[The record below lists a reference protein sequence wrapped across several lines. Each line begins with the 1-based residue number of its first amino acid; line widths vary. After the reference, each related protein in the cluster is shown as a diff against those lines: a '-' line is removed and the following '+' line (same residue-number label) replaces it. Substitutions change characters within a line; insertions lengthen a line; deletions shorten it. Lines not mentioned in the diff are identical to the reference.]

1 MVFEVYFTKS
11 IRIRQLHNGT
21 GPWRRM
27 QNTSTRE
34 LKNAGLKV
42 TLPRLSILEILEH
55 AEQHHLSA
63 EDVYK
68 ALLDKG
74 SDIGLATVY
83 RVLTQFEAA
92 GLVTRHHFDGGQAI
106 FELDTGDNH
115 DHIVC
120 IKTGKVSEFK
130 DEQIE
135 RRLLEIA
142 EELGYSL
149 TDHKIILYGIFDD
162 QSNAKSNVGPVERLK
177 DKQPS

>member
-1 MVFEVYFTKS
+1 MT
-11 IRIRQLHNGT
+11 QT
-21 GPWRRM
+21 
-27 QNTSTRE
+27 TSSRD

-42 TLPRLSILEILEH
+42 TLPRVSILEILEN

-68 ALLDKG
+68 ALLKQG

-120 IKTGKVSEFK
+120 MKTGKVSEFK

-135 RRLLEIA
+135 KRLLEIA
-142 EELGYSL
+142 AELGYSL
-149 TDHKIILYGIFDD
+149 TDHKIILYGIYND
-162 QSNAKSNVGPVERLK
+162 KSK
-177 DKQPS
+177 

>member
-1 MVFEVYFTKS
+1 
-11 IRIRQLHNGT
+11 
-21 GPWRRM
+21 M

-42 TLPRLSILEILEH
+42 TLPRLSILEILED

-68 ALLDKG
+68 ALLEKG

-120 IKTGKVSEFK
+120 VKTGRVAEFK

-135 RRLLEIA
+135 RRLSEIA

-149 TDHKIILYGIFDD
+149 TDHKIILYGVFDNPTD
-162 QSNAKSNVGPVERLK
+162 AKSNVGPVERLK

>member
-1 MVFEVYFTKS
+1 
-11 IRIRQLHNGT
+11 
-21 GPWRRM
+21 M
-27 QNTSTRE
+27 QDTSTRE

-68 ALLDKG
+68 ALLQKG

-120 IKTGKVSEFK
+120 VKSGRVSEFK

-135 RRLLEIA
+135 RRLQEIA
-142 EELGYSL
+142 TELGYSL
-149 TDHKIILYGIFDD
+149 TDHKIILYGEFQGSPD
-162 QSNAKSNVGPVERLK
+162 AKPNLGPVERIK
-177 DKQPS
+177 EKTDA

>member
-1 MVFEVYFTKS
+1 MVVVIYFSKPN
-11 IRIRQLHNGT
+11 RFQQLHIGT
-21 GPWRRM
+21 KAKLRM
-27 QNTSTRE
+27 QNTSTSE

-42 TLPRLSILEILEH
+42 TLPRLSILEILED

-68 ALLDKG
+68 ALLGKG

-120 IKTGKVSEFK
+120 VKSGKVSEFK

-162 QSNAKSNVGPVERLK
+162 KANAKSNVGPVERLK

>member
-1 MVFEVYFTKS
+1 MPT
-11 IRIRQLHNGT
+11 
-21 GPWRRM
+21 
-27 QNTSTRE
+27 TSTRE

-42 TLPRLSILEILEH
+42 TLPRLSILEILED

-120 IKTGKVSEFK
+120 VKTGKVSEFK

-135 RRLLEIA
+135 RRLEEIA

-149 TDHKIILYGIFDD
+149 TDHKIILYGIFENKAD
-162 QSNAKSNVGPVERLK
+162 AKPNVGPVERLK
-177 DKQPS
+177 DKQTS

>member
-1 MVFEVYFTKS
+1 MAS
-11 IRIRQLHNGT
+11 
-21 GPWRRM
+21 M

-42 TLPRLSILEILEH
+42 TLPRLSILEILEE

-68 ALLDKG
+68 ALLKQG

-120 IKTGKVSEFK
+120 VKTGKVSEFK

-135 RRLLEIA
+135 RRLGQIA
-142 EELGYSL
+142 QELGYSL
-149 TDHKIILYGIFDD
+149 TDHKIILYGVFDNPSD
-162 QSNAKSNVGPVERLK
+162 AKKNVGPVERLK
-177 DKQPS
+177 EKDASE